1 MKQVVLPLLFAM
13 SLALSACAGIK
24 GTPEAIPTV
33 MLNTP
38 TASEPGSGGISAA
51 AVVVPMQQVNLSF
64 PGIGRVLSVDV
75 KVGDKV
81 TSGQALIHLDT
92 TLLEARVRE
101 AEANLKAA
109 EIQVAYLKRVGTDQ
123 RFMESAL
130 ADVERAQ
137 ALLDSA
143 KATLENQSA
152 LLAPIDGSVVALN
165 VNAGETV
172 VPGGVIVVLGDL
184 SRFQVETTDLSELEV
199 TRVKVGQPVM
209 ISIEALGEEI
219 PGKVTEIALVSSTLG
234 GDVVYTVTIQF
245 DEQPQGLMWGMSADV
260 QIQAE

>member
-1 MKQVVLPLLFAM
+1 MKQVVLSLLFAM
-13 SLALSACAGIK
+13 SLALSACTGLQ

-33 MLNTP
+33 VLNAP
-38 TASEPGSGGISAA
+38 TASETATGGISAA
-51 AVVVPMQQVNLSF
+51 AVVVPVQQVNLSF
-64 PGIGRVLSVDV
+64 PGIGHARSVDV
-75 KVGDKV
+75 EVGDKV
-81 TSGQALIHLDT
+81 TAGQALIHLDT

-109 EIQVAYLKRVGTDQ
+109 EIQVAYLKRVGTDE

-130 ADVERAQ
+130 ADVDRAQ

-152 LLAPIDGSVVALN
+152 LLAPIDGTVVTLN

-172 VPGGVIVVLGDL
+172 VPGGVIAVLGDL
-184 SRFQVETTDLSELEV
+184 SRYQVETTDLSELEV
-199 TRVKVGQPVM
+199 TRVKVGQPVT
-209 ISIEALGEEI
+209 ITIEALGEEFT
-219 PGKVTEIALVSSTLG
+219 GTVTEIALISSSLG
-234 GDVVYTVTIQF
+234 GDVVYTVTIGF
-245 DEQPQGLMWGMSADV
+245 DEQPKGLLWGMSADV